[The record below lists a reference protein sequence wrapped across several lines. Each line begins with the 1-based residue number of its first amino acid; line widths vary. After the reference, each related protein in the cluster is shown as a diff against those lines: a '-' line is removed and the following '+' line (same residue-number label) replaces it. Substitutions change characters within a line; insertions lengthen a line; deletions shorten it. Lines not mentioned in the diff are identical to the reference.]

1 VTPQSAS
8 PRPTY
13 ERLRNYAV
21 APEGSVVI
29 GRRCEVEQVL
39 RHPETYSSAGTPQ
52 FGSGRP
58 LRPVELDPPAH
69 AAWRAALDP
78 LFAPNRVGDLARTIT
93 GLAADLIDGFRD
105 EPEIDFV
112 ARFSAPFPAQVL
124 MTLLGL
130 PLGDLAWFLDLKDGV
145 IRPNRVIGKPLGDAE
160 VVDYQATMSAAAYD
174 YFTAAL
180 DIRERERTDDV
191 LSRLLDIEIDGERV
205 SRDLVLDVCLS
216 LLVEGIDPMSAA
228 LDCSFMCLAEHP
240 EFRDEVIAAPRQALE
255 ELLRWETPVLYVAR
269 TATTDTV
276 IGECPVSAG
285 QRVFAML
292 GAANIDPVD
301 YPDAAVLRWDRKVN
315 PHLAFG
321 AGIHRCLGSHLA
333 RLQLSIA
340 LREWHARIPHYSV
353 KRATELAFRPG
364 VRTVD
369 RFPMRLGRHP

>member
-1 VTPQSAS
+1 MTPQSAS

-13 ERLRNYAV
+13 ERLRNYGV
-21 APEGSVVI
+21 APQGSVVV
-29 GRRCEVEQVL
+29 GRRCEVEEVL
-39 RHPETYSSAGTPQ
+39 RHPETYSSAGKPRL
-52 FGSGRP
+52 GSRRP
-58 LRPVELDPPAH
+58 LRPLELDPPAH

-93 GLAADLIDGFRD
+93 RLAADLIDGFRD

-112 ARFSAPFPAQVL
+112 ARFSAPLPAQVL

-130 PLGDLAWFLDLKDGV
+130 PLDDLAWFLDLKDGV
-145 IRPNRVIGKPLGDAE
+145 IRPNRAIGKPLGDAE
-160 VVDYQATMSAAAYD
+160 VTDYQATMTEAAYD
-174 YFTAAL
+174 YFAAAL
-180 DIRERERTDDV
+180 DTREQERADDV
-191 LSRLLDIEIDGERV
+191 LSRLLDIEIDDEKV
-205 SRDLVLDVCLS
+205 SRDLALDVCLT

-228 LDCSFMCLAEHP
+228 LDCSFTCLAEHP
-240 EFRDEVIAAPRQALE
+240 EFRDEVGAAPRQAVE
-255 ELLRWETPVLYVAR
+255 ELLRWETPVMFVAR
-269 TATTDTV
+269 TATTDAV
-276 IGECPVSAG
+276 IGDCPVSAG

-301 YPDAAVLRWDRKVN
+301 SADAGVLRWDRRVN

-340 LREWHARIPHYSV
+340 LREWHTRIPHYSV
-353 KRATELAFRPG
+353 ERAGDLAFTPG

-369 RFPMRLGRHP
+369 RFPMRLGRQP